1 MKFLKA
7 FLPLSLI
14 LVSLAPIPALAA
26 RTLPKLLQA
35 VEARYAKAGTLRA
48 QYAQTTESKATL
60 MKSVTRGTLEVKRPN
75 KLRWEQ
81 NEPAKNLLVSDGK
94 TFWFYTPPFDETEAG
109 QLIERKTHE
118 VQSRLATALLA
129 GAFSSSL
136 KDMTITPRTESIFLI
151 RPRRKSAG
159 TVASIEIEVDPK
171 AQTIG
176 RVRLQH
182 RGGNLSEITLSQIEL
197 GKESPDSH
205 FHFSA
210 PPNTARVEE

>member
-1 MKFLKA
+1 MKYFKGL
-7 FLPLSLI
+7 LPL
-14 LVSLAPIPALAA
+14 VSVLTFFSAGPALAA
-26 RTLPKLLQA
+26 RTLPKLLQE

-94 TFWFYTPPFDETEAG
+94 TFWFYTPPFDETEGG

-151 RPRRKSAG
+151 QPRRKSAG
-159 TVASIEIEVDPK
+159 SVASIEIEVDPK
-171 AQTIG
+171 AHTIG

-197 GKESPDSH
+197 GKEAPDSH
-205 FHFSA
+205 FHFTA